1 MRTLATTICIA
12 LAAGC
17 LSIAAAQ
24 DRQRPAT
31 GGNAQSATLALPSE
45 QREATLAIGA
55 KRRELGLPLSNRPL
69 QPRDCSVEKTCSNG
83 TKVSCSASGKYTDC
97 GGIYNGDGDLMGV
110 GCFAFKT
117 ANPSDGNVSVNQ
129 GTCG

>member
-1 MRTLATTICIA
+1 MRIPTATICIA
-12 LAAGC
+12 LAIGC
-17 LSIAAAQ
+17 LSMAGAQ
-24 DRQRPAT
+24 DRTRPAAS
-31 GGNAQSATLALPSE
+31 NATLSLPSE
-45 QREATLAIGA
+45 QREASLAIAA
-55 KRRELGLPLSNRPL
+55 KRRELGLPLGNAPL
-69 QPRDCSVEKTCSNG
+69 QPRDCSVEKTCANG

-117 ANPSDGNVSVNQ
+117 ANPADGNVSVNQ